1 MRFSIMNETGVCQ
14 INEKL
19 INLNKFTDYLKKDL
33 NINSIG
39 VNLII
44 QLLKKQNVN
53 SDNYYNIVS
62 GFLQ

>member
-1 MRFSIMNETGVCQ
+1 MSETCVCQ

-19 INLNKFTDYLKKDL
+19 INLDKFTDYLTKDL
-33 NINSIG
+33 DINSIG

-44 QLLKKQNVN
+44 QLLKKQNIN